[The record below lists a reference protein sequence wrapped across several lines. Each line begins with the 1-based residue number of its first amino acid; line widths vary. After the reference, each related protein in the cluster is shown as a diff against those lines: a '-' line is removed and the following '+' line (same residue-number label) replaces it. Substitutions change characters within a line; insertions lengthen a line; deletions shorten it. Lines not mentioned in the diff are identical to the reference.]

1 MSKTRIVQGGIYKY
15 QEQEGEAL
23 KDYYAMYF
31 QGNLY
36 FILDHMFC
44 LDADVECTSNLD
56 EFELVEGYALASVKT
71 AENSYE
77 WQIRNS
83 GMKHHKD
90 YIIARGPAGVRF
102 MNQVDKLSKSF

>member
-23 KDYYAMYF
+23 KNYYAMYF
-31 QGNLY
+31 QGALY

-44 LDADVECTSNLD
+44 LDADVEHTSNLD
-56 EFELVEGYALASVKT
+56 EFELVEGYALAGVKVT
-71 AENSYE
+71 ENNYE

-83 GMKHHKD
+83 GRKHSKD
-90 YIIARGPAGVRF
+90 YIIAKGGATEHF
-102 MNQVDKLSKSF
+102 MKQVTEYSKSF